1 VAQHRLVV
9 GGEHACQIWIN
20 LAKILW
26 TRTDPRCSKF
36 KNFSR
41 GGGRHFSRDLDPRN
55 AARQINGESSSE
67 EEDSDEEEESE
78 DEAQGPASEP
88 TLAPEMAALNLK
100 LGNTV
105 ALDEPEVEMSRAER
119 KAMKKSQATKKVQ
132 IQEPTESDSE
142 GSEEVDDLLNPPK
155 QAGKKQDVKPKA
167 KAPAAPELSRKERC
181 VVVDVEL

>member
-1 VAQHRLVV
+1 
-9 GGEHACQIWIN
+9 
-20 LAKILW
+20 LW
-26 TRTDPRCSKF
+26 TRTDPWCSKF

-55 AARQINGESSSE
+55 AAREINGESSSE
-67 EEDSDEEEESE
+67 EEDSDEEESG
-78 DEAQGPASEP
+78 DEAQGAGPEP

-105 ALDEPEVEMSRAER
+105 ALDEPEVEISRAER

-132 IQEPTESDSE
+132 IQEPKDSDSE

-155 QAGKKQDVKPKA
+155 AAGKKQDVKPKA

-181 VVVDVEL
+181 VRDSNQKRMAEAIPLMRWI

>member
-1 VAQHRLVV
+1 MVE
-9 GGEHACQIWIN
+9 GEHACQTWIDPTQ
-20 LAKILW
+20 ISW
-26 TRTDPRCSKF
+26 TRTDSHCSKF

-55 AARQINGESSSE
+55 AARQVNGESSSE

-119 KAMKKSQATKKVQ
+119 KAMKKAQATKKVQ
-132 IQEPTESDSE
+132 IQEPAESDSE

-181 VVVDVEL
+181 VLLDVDLR